1 VTARARAAACAV
13 CEDHAEAVFRVEGL
27 HCSDEVAIL
36 ERRLKPLPGVETL
49 AADVVSQRLR
59 VAYDAARLAP
69 ATMVDAAA
77 DAGLR
82 MWLEH
87 EAPVDAG
94 AGEARR
100 ARLTLVS
107 GVAVSIGLASDWAG
121 VPLAA
126 SAAYLVAVAAGVAP
140 PARRAIAA
148 IRTRSLDINVL
159 MLLAVGGALAI
170 GEWAE
175 AASVVFLFA
184 VSQWLEARTL
194 QRARRAIRALLNLA
208 PREAVVRRHGHDE
221 RVPVESVALDET
233 VLVRPG
239 DRVPVDGMV
248 VGGHSEVDESSL
260 TGEPVPV
267 EKTTD
272 AEVFAGT
279 VNGHGSLDV
288 RVTRVGPD
296 TRMAR
301 ITHLVEEAQSRRA
314 PLQAFVERFGR
325 WYTPLVALAALV
337 VAVVPPLA
345 GGDPTVWIYRGLV
358 LLVIA
363 CPCALVISTP
373 VSIVAALSAAAR
385 RGVLIK
391 GGMVL
396 ERLARVDAVAFDKT
410 GTLTLGQ
417 LRVGEVRPLA
427 GWTSDDVLRW
437 AAAVEARSAHPLAR
451 AIVHAAR
458 DHRLVWAEAAQFASM
473 AGLGARAVVDGRPVL
488 VGNAA
493 LLAANGVETGDP
505 LTLAAGEGST
515 VFVAVD
521 GQLAGS
527 LSLVDTPR
535 PHARDVVRALA
546 RRGISRVVMLTG
558 DRLESARAVASAIG
572 LRELYAGLTPD
583 QKLARIDALRGE
595 GHRVAMVGDGVNDAP
610 ALALA
615 DVGVAMGAVGSD
627 VALETADVALMG
639 DELMRLPYVLELSRA
654 AVRTIRFNIAL
665 SLLVKAVFLLAA
677 ATGTA
682 TLWMAVVAD
691 TGASVVVVAN
701 ALRLLRSRADLDEAC
716 GP

>member
-1 VTARARAAACAV
+1 MTARTQPVCAV

-36 ERRLKPLPGVETL
+36 ERRLKPLPGIETL

-59 VAYDAARLAP
+59 VAYDAARLGP
-69 ATMVDAAA
+69 AAMVDAAA
-77 DAGLR
+77 AAGMR

-94 AGEARR
+94 AAGMRR
-100 ARLTLVS
+100 TWLTMAS
-107 GVAVSIGLASDWAG
+107 GAALAIGLAADWVGMTG
-121 VPLAA
+121 VPAV
-126 SAAYLVAVAAGVAP
+126 AYLAAVAAGVVE
-140 PARRAIAA
+140 PARRALAA
-148 IRTRSLDINVL
+148 VRTRSLDINVL
-159 MLLAVGGALAI
+159 MMLAVAGALAI

-175 AASVVFLFA
+175 ASSVVFLFA
-184 VSQWLEARTL
+184 LSQWLEARTL
-194 QRARRAIRALLNLA
+194 QRARHAIRALLDLA
-208 PREAVVRRHGHDE
+208 PREALVRRGNHAE
-221 RVPVESVALDET
+221 RVPVETVARGET

-239 DRVPVDGMV
+239 DRVPVDGIV
-248 VGGHSEVDESSL
+248 VDGRSEVDESSL
-260 TGEPVPV
+260 TGESLPV
-267 EKTTD
+267 EKAVD

-279 VNGHGSLDV
+279 VNGHGALDV

-296 TRMAR
+296 TRMAH

-337 VAVVPPLA
+337 VAVLPPLA
-345 GGDPTVWIYRGLV
+345 GGDPWVWIYRGLV

-385 RGVLIK
+385 RGVLVK

-396 ERLARVDAVAFDKT
+396 ERLATVDAVAFDKT

-417 LRVGEVRPLA
+417 MSLEDVRPQA
-427 GWTSDDVLRW
+427 GWTGDDLLRL
-437 AAAVEARSAHPLAR
+437 AAAVEARSAHPVAR
-451 AIVHAAR
+451 AIVEGAR
-458 DHRLVWAEAAQFASM
+458 HRRLAWSDAAQFASM
-473 AGLGARAVVDGRPVL
+473 PGLGARAVVEGSQVL
-488 VGNAA
+488 AGNAA
-493 LLAANGVETGDP
+493 LMEANGVAVMQPVP
-505 LTLAAGEGST
+505 LSAHGTS

-521 GQLAGS
+521 GRLAGS
-527 LSLVDTPR
+527 IALADAPR
-535 PHARDVVRALA
+535 PRA
-546 RRGISRVVMLTG
+546 RRTLDLLGRLGIARVVMLTG
-558 DRLESARAVASAIG
+558 DRVESARGVADALG
-572 LRELYAGLTPD
+572 VREFHAALTPE

-595 GHRVAMVGDGVNDAP
+595 GHKVAMVGDGVNDAP

-639 DELMRLPYVLELSRA
+639 DELTRLPYVLQLARA
-654 AVRTIRFNIAL
+654 TVRTIRANIAL
-665 SLLVKAVFLLAA
+665 SLIVKAAFLVAA
-677 ATGTA
+677 TTGTA
-682 TLWMAVVAD
+682 TLWMAIVAD

-701 ALRLLRSRADLDEAC
+701 ALRLLRTREE
-716 GP
+716 

>member
-1 VTARARAAACAV
+1 MTVRPRTACGV

-69 ATMVDAAA
+69 AAIVDAAA

-87 EAPVDAG
+87 ETPADAG
-94 AGEARR
+94 AADTRR
-100 ARLTLVS
+100 TWFTLAS
-107 GVAVSIGLASDWAG
+107 GAALVVGLVSDWAG
-121 VPLAA
+121 LTSVPAV
-126 SAAYLVAVAAGVAP
+126 AYLVAVAAGVAA
-140 PARRAIAA
+140 PARRAVAA
-148 IRTRSLDINVL
+148 VRARSLDINVL
-159 MLLAVGGALAI
+159 MTLAVAGALAI

-175 AASVVFLFA
+175 ASSVVFLFA
-184 VSQWLEARTL
+184 LSQWLEARTL
-194 QRARRAIRALLNLA
+194 QRARQAIRSLLDLA
-208 PREAVVRRHGHDE
+208 PREAVVRRGGHDE
-221 RVPVESVALDET
+221 RVPVEAVALGET

-239 DRVPVDGMV
+239 DRVPIDGTV
-248 VGGHSEVDESSL
+248 VGGLSEVDESTL
-260 TGEPVPV
+260 TGESLPV
-267 EKTTD
+267 EKAID
-272 AEVFAGT
+272 AELFAGT

-288 RVTRVGPD
+288 RVTRVGLD

-301 ITHLVEEAQSRRA
+301 ITHLVEEAQARRA

-337 VAVVPPLA
+337 VAVGPPLA
-345 GGDPTVWIYRGLV
+345 GGDPWVWIYRGLV

-385 RGVLIK
+385 RGVLVK

-396 ERLARVDAVAFDKT
+396 ERLATVDAVAFDKT
-410 GTLTLGQ
+410 GTLTLAQMSLG
-417 LRVGEVRPLA
+417 VVRPQA
-427 GWTSDDVLRW
+427 GWSSDDVLRW
-437 AAAVEARSAHPLAR
+437 AAAVEARSAHP
-451 AIVHAAR
+451 V
-458 DHRLVWAEAAQFASM
+458 
-473 AGLGARAVVDGRPVL
+473 ARAVVEGARQRRLAWSDAAQFGSMPGLGVQAVVEGSPVL
-488 VGNAA
+488 AGNAA
-493 LLAANGVETGDP
+493 LMHANGIALLET
-505 LTLAAGEGST
+505 AAPASHSTT

-521 GQLAGS
+521 GRLAGTIA
-527 LSLVDTPR
+527 LVDAPR
-535 PHARDVVRALA
+535 PHARRTLDLLGRL
-546 RRGISRVVMLTG
+546 GIGRVVMLTG
-558 DRLESARAVASAIG
+558 DRVESARG
-572 LRELYAGLTPD
+572 LADTLGVGEFHAALTPE

-595 GHRVAMVGDGVNDAP
+595 GRKVAMVGDGVNDAP

-639 DELMRLPYVLELSRA
+639 DELLRLPFVLRLARA
-654 AVRTIRFNIAL
+654 TVRTIRANIAI
-665 SLLVKAVFLLAA
+665 SLIVKAVFLLAA
-677 ATGTA
+677 TTGAA
-682 TLWMAVVAD
+682 TLWMAIVAD

-701 ALRLLRSRADLDEAC
+701 ALRLLRTSED
-716 GP
+716 

>member
-1 VTARARAAACAV
+1 MRPSRQPVCAV

-59 VAYDAARLAP
+59 VAYDAAVLAP
-69 ATMVDAAA
+69 AAMVDAAA
-77 DAGLR
+77 GAGLR

-87 EAPVDAG
+87 ETPADAG
-94 AGEARR
+94 AAGMRR
-100 ARLTLVS
+100 AWLTLAS
-107 GVAVSIGLASDWAG
+107 GAALAVGLAGDWAG
-121 VPLAA
+121 VTLVPAVVPAGAYLAA
-126 SAAYLVAVAAGVAP
+126 VATGVME
-140 PARRAIAA
+140 PARRAAA
-148 IRTRSLDINVL
+148 AVRTRSLDINVL
-159 MLLAVGGALAI
+159 MVLAVAGALAI

-184 VSQWLEARTL
+184 LSQWLEARTL
-194 QRARRAIRALLNLA
+194 QRARHAIRALLDLA
-208 PREAVVRRHGHDE
+208 PREALVRRGGHDE
-221 RVPVESVALDET
+221 RVPVESVVLGET

-239 DRVPVDGMV
+239 DRVPIDGIV
-248 VGGHSEVDESSL
+248 TGGRSEVDESSL
-260 TGEPVPV
+260 TGESLPV
-267 EKTTD
+267 EKAAG

-279 VNGHGSLDV
+279 LNGHGAIDV
-288 RVTRVGPD
+288 RITRVGPD

-337 VAVVPPLA
+337 VAVAPPLPA
-345 GGDPTVWIYRGLV
+345 ADPGVWIYRGLV

-385 RGVLIK
+385 RGVLVK

-396 ERLARVDAVAFDKT
+396 ERLATVDAVAFDKT

-417 LRVGEVRPLA
+417 LSVGDVQPVRPLDERRRAALGGRRGSALCASA
-427 GWTSDDVLRW
+427 GTRDPGGGTPTPAGLVRRR
-437 AAAVEARSAHPLAR
+437 AVRVHARAGGPGRGGRVRGAGRERGLDGGERGRRGRSA
-451 AIVHAAR
+451 
-458 DHRLVWAEAAQFASM
+458 
-473 AGLGARAVVDGRPVL
+473 
-488 VGNAA
+488 
-493 LLAANGVETGDP
+493 
-505 LTLAAGEGST
+505 TLAPRGTA
-515 VFVAVD
+515 VFVAVG
-521 GQLAGS
+521 GQLAGVIT
-527 LSLVDTPR
+527 LVDTPR
-535 PHARDVVRALA
+535 PQARETLDLLVRQ
-546 RRGISRVVMLTG
+546 GVSRVVMLTG
-558 DRLESARAVASAIG
+558 DRVESARWLADALGV
-572 LRELYAGLTPD
+572 REFHAGLTPD

-595 GHRVAMVGDGVNDAP
+595 GHKVAMVGDGVNDAP

-639 DELMRLPYVLELSRA
+639 DELTRLPYVLKLARA
-654 AVRTIRFNIAL
+654 TVRTIRANIAL
-665 SLLVKAVFLLAA
+665 SLLVKAVFLVA
-677 ATGTA
+677 ATTGAA

-691 TGASVVVVAN
+691 TGASVIVVAN
-701 ALRLLRSRADLDEAC
+701 ALRLLRTRED
-716 GP
+716 

>member
-1 VTARARAAACAV
+1 MTARAQPVCAV
-13 CEDHAEAVFRVEGL
+13 CVDHAEAVFRVEGL

-69 ATMVDAAA
+69 AAMVDAAA

-87 EAPVDAG
+87 ETPADAG
-94 AGEARR
+94 ADGTRR
-100 ARLTLVS
+100 TWLTLAS
-107 GVAVSIGLASDWAG
+107 GAALGLGLGSDWAG
-121 VPLAA
+121 VAGVPAV
-126 SAAYLVAVAAGVAP
+126 AYLAAVAAGVAA
-140 PARRAIAA
+140 PARRAVAA
-148 IRTRSLDINVL
+148 VRTRSLDINVL
-159 MLLAVGGALAI
+159 MVLAVIGALAI

-194 QRARRAIRALLNLA
+194 QRARHAIRALLDLA
-208 PREAVVRRHGHDE
+208 PREAVVRRGGHDA
-221 RVPVESVALDET
+221 RVPVEAVALGET

-239 DRVPVDGMV
+239 DRVPIDGIV
-248 VGGHSEVDESSL
+248 IDGRSEVDESSL
-260 TGEPVPV
+260 TGESLPV
-267 EKTTD
+267 EKAID

-279 VNGHGSLDV
+279 VNGHGALDV

-325 WYTPLVALAALV
+325 WYTPLVALTALV
-337 VAVVPPLA
+337 VAVVPSLA
-345 GGDPTVWIYRGLV
+345 GGDPWVWIYRGLV

-396 ERLARVDAVAFDKT
+396 ERLATVDAVAFDKT

-417 LRVGEVRPLA
+417 MSLDDVEPRN
-427 GWTSDDVLRW
+427 GWTSDDVLRR
-437 AAAVEARSAHPLAR
+437 AAAVEARSAHPVAR
-451 AIVHAAR
+451 AIVEGAR
-458 DHRLVWAEAAQFASM
+458 HRRLAWSDAAQFASM
-473 AGLGARAVVDGRPVL
+473 PGLGARAVVEGSLVL
-488 VGNAA
+488 AGNAA
-493 LLAANGVETGDP
+493 LMAANGVAVP
-505 LTLAAGEGST
+505 APAAPSADGTT

-521 GQLAGS
+521 GQLAGAIT
-527 LSLVDTPR
+527 LVDTPR
-535 PHARDVVRALA
+535 PHARLTLDRLG
-546 RRGISRVVMLTG
+546 RLGIARVVMLTG
-558 DRLESARAVASAIG
+558 DRVESARGLADALG
-572 LRELYAGLTPD
+572 LREFHAALTPD

-595 GHRVAMVGDGVNDAP
+595 GRRVAMVGDGVNDAP

-639 DELMRLPYVLELSRA
+639 DELTRLPYVLQLARA
-654 AVRTIRFNIAL
+654 TVRTIRANIAL
-665 SLLVKAVFLLAA
+665 SLMVKAVFLLAA
-677 ATGTA
+677 TTGTA
-682 TLWMAVVAD
+682 TLWMAIVAD
-691 TGASVVVVAN
+691 TGASLVVVAN
-701 ALRLLRSRADLDEAC
+701 ALRLLRARDD
-716 GP
+716 

>member
-1 VTARARAAACAV
+1 MSPRQPVCAV

-36 ERRLKPLPGVETL
+36 ERRLRPLPGVETL

-59 VAYDAARLAP
+59 VAYDAAVLAP
-69 ATMVDAAA
+69 AAMVDAAA
-77 DAGLR
+77 GAGLR

-87 EAPVDAG
+87 ETPADAG
-94 AGEARR
+94 AAGIRR
-100 ARLTLVS
+100 AWLTLAS
-107 GVAVSIGLASDWAG
+107 GAALAVGLASDWAG
-121 VPLAA
+121 VTLVPAVVPAGAYLAA
-126 SAAYLVAVAAGVAP
+126 VATGVME
-140 PARRAIAA
+140 PARRAAA
-148 IRTRSLDINVL
+148 AVRTRSLDINVL
-159 MLLAVGGALAI
+159 MVLAVAGALAI

-184 VSQWLEARTL
+184 LSQWLEARTL
-194 QRARRAIRALLNLA
+194 QRARHAIRALLDLA
-208 PREAVVRRHGHDE
+208 PREALVRRGGHDE
-221 RVPVESVALDET
+221 RVPVESVVLGET

-239 DRVPVDGMV
+239 DRVPIDGIV
-248 VGGHSEVDESSL
+248 TGGRSEVDESSL
-260 TGEPVPV
+260 TGESLPV
-267 EKTTD
+267 EKAAG

-279 VNGHGSLDV
+279 LNGHGAIDV

-337 VAVVPPLA
+337 VAVAPPLA
-345 GGDPTVWIYRGLV
+345 GADPGVWIYRGLV

-385 RGVLIK
+385 RGVLVK

-396 ERLARVDAVAFDKT
+396 ERLATVDAVAFDKT

-417 LRVGEVRPLA
+417 LSVGDVQPY
-427 GWTSDDVLRW
+427 GHWTSDDVLRW

-451 AIVHAAR
+451 AILEAAR
-458 DHRLVWAEAAQFASM
+458 QRRLVWSDAAQFASM
-473 AGLGARAVVDGRPVL
+473 PGLGARAVVDGSAVL
-488 VGNAA
+488 AGNAA
-493 LLAANGVETGDP
+493 LMEASEVAVDRSA
-505 LTLAAGEGST
+505 TLAPRGTA
-515 VFVAVD
+515 VFVAVG
-521 GQLAGS
+521 GQLAGVIT
-527 LSLVDTPR
+527 LVDTPR
-535 PHARDVVRALA
+535 PQARETLDLLVRQ
-546 RRGISRVVMLTG
+546 GVSRVVMLTG
-558 DRLESARAVASAIG
+558 DRVESARWLAEALGV
-572 LRELYAGLTPD
+572 REFHAGLTPD

-595 GHRVAMVGDGVNDAP
+595 GHKVAMVGDGVNDAP

-639 DELMRLPYVLELSRA
+639 DELTRLPYVLRLARA
-654 AVRTIRFNIAL
+654 TVRTIRANIAL
-665 SLLVKAVFLLAA
+665 SLIVKAVFLLAA
-677 ATGTA
+677 TTGTA

-691 TGASVVVVAN
+691 TGASVIVVVN
-701 ALRLLRSRADLDEAC
+701 ALRLLRTRED
-716 GP
+716 